1 MSGFPALL
9 QCDEWVACRHWELS
23 HVVELEGVSDLLR
36 FPLWLCVL
44 ELKSVGVD
52 LSVCSFLEGCFVRF
66 FMLFFPDIW
75 LLAVWLLASG
85 FWFWRLVFGWLV
97 FGFWLLA
104 FGFWIGGFLAS
115 GLLVLWFLA
124 DRFIDL
130 TAKQMWQDRVVG
142 LTGQNLWQ
150 DRFIDLTAKK
160 NGKIGS

>member
-1 MSGFPALL
+1 MGGLSALG
-9 QCDEWVACRHWELS
+9 
-23 HVVELEGVSDLLR
+23 VVTCCGIGGCFRFTQVSSL
-36 FPLWLCVL
+36 V
-44 ELKSVGVD
+44 KSVGVD

-66 FMLFFPDIW
+66 FLCFLFCFPGIW

-85 FWFWRLVFGWLV
+85 FWFWRLAFGWLV

-104 FGFWIGGFLAS
+104 FGLWIVGFLAS

-142 LTGQNLWQ
+142 LTGQDLWQ
-150 DRFIDLTAKK
+150 DRFIDLTA
-160 NGKIGS
+160 